1 MTLLNDNK
9 SYIKLWGT
17 LRYLPGGVVKFSII
31 PFFKFF
37 DILRKIILNLLF
49 WGIVAIIAA
58 VFVKNSYV
66 PKVSEGSVLLLNPT
80 GYIIEYTPSDTAD
93 ILLESERRK
102 DTTLREIIAVLN
114 EAASD
119 DNISSVF
126 LDLRKLDGSGLSKL
140 QEIAMA
146 IKNVKDSGK
155 KVIAFSDT
163 YSQSKYYLACY
174 AENIVIDPFGE
185 MMFKGIG
192 GFQNYYGKGLNKYG
206 IKVNVFRAGEYKSAV
221 EPFISDKMSAPAREA
236 SVGYLNDLWAQY
248 LAAVTRERNIT
259 KRDID
264 RYISSYAVILEKNR
278 GNSAKTAKSYNI
290 IDTIAVYEEA
300 LALAG
305 TGNKINWKDYY
316 KTITKKEKPA
326 PQRIAVVV
334 ASGPI
339 VSGKQPPG
347 TIGASSYVSILEGI
361 RKDQKIAAVIL
372 RIDSGGGSVGASEAI
387 RRSLQDV
394 KKEGKL
400 VIVSMSSIA
409 ASGAYWIST
418 ASDTILCMPS
428 TLTGSIGVFGML
440 PDISEFLAK
449 YPGITTDG
457 YGTTK
462 FSSFY
467 RPDMSLSEDMKK
479 ILTLSVENDYS
490 TFLSFVSS
498 SRDIQ
503 LSETRKIAGG
513 RIWSGNSAVEIGLA
527 DDVGTLGNAIALA
540 AQESGILDYSVDY
553 YEPKEDLRTT
563 ISRGLKGMASSDKD
577 TISAKFYN
585 FISSALP
592 LFSGKTDNSDVI
604 FESLFDGNQSIYM
617 GPEYIFR

>member
-1 MTLLNDNK
+1 M
-9 SYIKLWGT
+9 
-17 LRYLPGGVVKFSII
+17 KFSII

-37 DILRKIILNLLF
+37 DILRRIIVNLLF
-49 WGIVAIIAA
+49 WGIVVIIGA
-58 VFVKNSYV
+58 VCIKNSYI
-66 PKVSEGSVLLLNPT
+66 PKVTEGSVLLLNPT
-80 GYIIEYTPSDTAD
+80 GYIIEYTSPDTAD
-93 ILLESERRK
+93 ILSGSEVRK

-114 EAASD
+114 EAAID
-119 DNISSVF
+119 NNISSVF
-126 LDLRKLDGSGLSKL
+126 LDLRRLDGSGLSKL
-140 QEIAMA
+140 QEIAIA
-146 IKNVKDSGK
+146 IKNVRDSGK

-163 YSQSKYYLACY
+163 YSQAKYYLACY
-174 AENIVIDPFGE
+174 TENIVIDPLGE
-185 MMFKGIG
+185 MMFKGVG
-192 GFQNYYGKGLNKYG
+192 GYQNYFGKGLKKFG
-206 IKVNVFRAGEYKSAV
+206 IKVNVFRAGDYKSAV
-221 EPFISDKMSAPAREA
+221 EPYISDKMSAPAREA
-236 SVGYLNDLWAQY
+236 SAEYLNELWTQY

-305 TGNKINWKDYY
+305 TGRKVNWKDYY
-316 KTITKKEKPA
+316 KTITKKERPA

-339 VSGKQPPG
+339 ISGKQPPG

-361 RKDQKIAAVIL
+361 KKDQKVAAVIL
-372 RIDSGGGSVGASEAI
+372 RIDSGGGSVAASEAI

-394 KKEGKL
+394 KKEGKH

-409 ASGAYWIST
+409 ASGSYWIST
-418 ASDTILCMPS
+418 ASDSILCMPS

-440 PDISEFLAK
+440 PDISEFLEK

-467 RPDMSLSEDMKK
+467 RPDISLTEDMKK
-479 ILTLSVENDYS
+479 IVTLSVENDYS
-490 TFLSFVSS
+490 TFLSFVST

-513 RIWSGNSAVEIGLA
+513 RIWGGNAAVEIGLA

-563 ISRGLKGMASSDKD
+563 ISRGLKGMATSDKD
-577 TISAKFYN
+577 TVSAKLYKL
-585 FISSALP
+585 ISGALP
-592 LFSGKTDNSDVI
+592 LFSGNTDNSDMI
-604 FESLFDGNQSIYM
+604 FENLFDGNQSVYM